1 MPAAETTQSLAD
13 GFLILD
19 LRFSIA
25 PEIDE
30 GSENQKSRIENQ
42 QWLPAAET
50 TQSLGLLWDQCDL

>member
-25 PEIDE
+25 LEIDE

-42 QWLPAAET
+42 NDKLT
-50 TQSLGLLWDQCDL
+50 